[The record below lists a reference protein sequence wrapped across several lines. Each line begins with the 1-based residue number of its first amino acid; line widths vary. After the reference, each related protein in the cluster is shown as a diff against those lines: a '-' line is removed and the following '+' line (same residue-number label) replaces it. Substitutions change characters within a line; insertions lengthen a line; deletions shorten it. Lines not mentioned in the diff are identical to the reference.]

1 MFERSTPGHG
11 IRHRVAIAG
20 AAAILAL
27 TACSAPAPAPTGSA
41 SPSATADASPTN
53 EAAPDAETAAAMQA
67 SLDDTRAEGGFPG
80 VIARVITPEWT
91 WTGTSGSA
99 SPDTDT
105 EPTATDFTRIG
116 SITKTLTGTILLQ
129 LVGEGLISLDDPV
142 SEYIPDAPNGTA
154 TIRQVADMTSGI
166 PSYST
171 DQGWQTQYFGDP
183 ATIYTPQQL
192 LDIAKGLP
200 VSFAP
205 GAGWEYSN
213 TNYVI
218 LGMILEQLTGRPIGD
233 LYKERI
239 FDPLGMDSSSF
250 PADSAAIP
258 SPHLSGITAQGQP
271 DGTTAVATDWNPSY
285 TFSAGEVISTMDDL
299 QKWGHALFTGE
310 GILTPELQQLR
321 RDSILTSPPPNTATA
336 GYGIALGNRDGW
348 WGHTGEIPGYNTAL
362 FHNYES
368 ETTIIVIVNS
378 DIPLSSGPPP
388 APATQ
393 AALQTALGL
402 D

>member
-1 MFERSTPGHG
+1 MFERRTPHHG
-11 IRHRVAIAG
+11 LRRILAIT
-20 AAAILAL
+20 AATAIIAL
-27 TACSAPAPAPTGSA
+27 TACSGPAPGPTESA
-41 SPSATADASPTN
+41 SPSPTAGAG
-53 EAAPDAETAAAMQA
+53 PDAETAAAMQA

-91 WTGTSGSA
+91 WTGTSGTA
-99 SPDTDT
+99 GPETDA

-129 LVGEGLISLDDPV
+129 LVGEGLISLEDPV
-142 SEYIPDAPNGTA
+142 SKYVPDATNGTA

-171 DQGWQTQYFGDP
+171 DQGWQDQYFGAPD
-183 ATIYTPQQL
+183 TIYTPQQL
-192 LDIAKGLP
+192 LDIAKTLP

-218 LGMILEQLTGRPIGD
+218 LGMIAEQLTGRPIGD
-233 LYKERI
+233 LYQERI
-239 FDPLGMDSSSF
+239 FDPLGMDSTSF
-250 PADSAAIP
+250 PADSAAIA
-258 SPHLSGITAQGQP
+258 SPHLSGVTEQGQP
-271 DGTTAVATDWNPSY
+271 DGMTAVATDWNPSY

-310 GILTPELQQLR
+310 GILSPELQQLR

-362 FHNYES
+362 FHNYDS

-378 DIPLSSGPPP
+378 DIPLASGPP